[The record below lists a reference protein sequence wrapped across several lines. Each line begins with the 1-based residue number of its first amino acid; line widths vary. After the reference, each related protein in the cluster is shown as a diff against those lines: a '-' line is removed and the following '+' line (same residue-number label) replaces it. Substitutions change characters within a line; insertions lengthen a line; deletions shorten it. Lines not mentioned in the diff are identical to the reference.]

1 MQIRSLFLLCMSAVA
16 ASATCLGGWML
27 LQMSMEYQLAGRVQ
41 RAVDIDALLFV
52 AADEIGIERPIVGGA
67 LLANAPVGGTVSARL
82 AAVRHEAD
90 LSLIQIEG
98 RIAAVSYP
106 GAAAQLAVVQKTQSD
121 LTDWR
126 VHVDATLS
134 HPKSERD
141 PDVVARYVA
150 SLNAVLEAT
159 SVALDIGD
167 LAASQHDGTSMDLIA
182 LASHAWAVRVS
193 KGNRTVP
200 LIAAI
205 DRGATLDLGQLRAQA
220 RFDGLISANWSPIAA
235 LGRRL
240 AAVPGLAAT
249 IAAGR
254 AAFDDYDRLC
264 QDVISANVGGR
275 PAPVSALDLGAD
287 AVRST
292 TVLMRIR
299 DVALAAARTR
309 VAESRAAA
317 LDHVVIAAIVLTLT
331 VIVMIGVLMLLQRRI
346 VWPVLILTEAIGRIA
361 RLELDIAI
369 PAGKRRDEIGR
380 MAIALDALRSGAIA
394 GEQNKARI
402 SHLARHDA
410 LTGLPNRLAF
420 QDSLQQAVTMAG
432 RGQISAALC
441 LDLDRFKA
449 VNDTFGHP
457 TGDLLLRGVADRL
470 MACVRD
476 VDVVCRIG
484 GDEFVVLLVGVDGGE
499 HAAVVAQR
507 IVHALGEPF
516 NLEGQSVSIGS
527 SIGIAIMPQDTTS
540 GVVLLKHADTALYRA
555 KSEEK
560 GSWRFF
566 KPEMDVQLQE
576 RQALE
581 HDLREAVRDEAFE
594 VAYQPQYTIAT
605 GRLCG
610 FEALLRW
617 RHPVRGA
624 IGPVLFIPVAEETGL
639 IVPLG
644 AWMLRHACAEAMHWP
659 DHVKLAVN
667 LSGVQFSDA
676 SLVRTVQ
683 RTLEETGFPA
693 RRLEL
698 EITETML
705 LKNSESNLAILREL
719 HGLGIRIAM
728 DDFGTGYSSLNYLRS
743 FPFDKIKIDQS
754 FVRDLPEQAESRA
767 IIRAVVALGNSLGM
781 TTTAEGV
788 ETAEQLMFLRTE
800 GCDDAQ
806 GYLFSKPIWAA
817 QARLLADGRASAAVA
832 AA

>member
-1 MQIRSLFLLCMSAVA
+1 
-16 ASATCLGGWML
+16 
-27 LQMSMEYQLAGRVQ
+27 MEYQLAGRVQ
-41 RAVDIDALLFV
+41 RAVNIDALLFV
-52 AADEIGIERPIVGGA
+52 ASDKIGVERPIIGDA
-67 LLANAPVGGTVSARL
+67 LLADAPIGAAVRARL
-82 AAVRHEAD
+82 ATVRHEAD
-90 LSLIQIEG
+90 LALIQLEDH
-98 RIAAVSYP
+98 IAAVSYP
-106 GAAAQLAVVQKTQSD
+106 GAAGQLVVVQKTRSD
-121 LTDWR
+121 LADWR
-126 VHVDATLS
+126 AHVDATLS

-141 PDVVARYVA
+141 PDVFAHYIA
-150 SLNAVLEAT
+150 SLNAVFEAT
-159 SVALDIGD
+159 SVVLDIGD
-167 LAASQHDGTSMDLIA
+167 LAASQHDGTSVELIA
-182 LASHAWAVRVS
+182 LAGHAWAVRVPM
-193 KGNRTVP
+193 GVRTVP
-200 LIAAI
+200 LMAAI
-205 DRGATLDLGQLRAQA
+205 DWGATLDPDQLRTQA
-220 RFDGLISANWSPIAA
+220 RFDGLISANWSPITA

-264 QDVISANVGGR
+264 QEVIAANFGGR
-275 PAPVSALDLGAD
+275 PAPVSALELGAA
-287 AVRST
+287 AVRTSA
-292 TVLMRIR
+292 VLLRIR
-299 DVALAAARTR
+299 DAALATARTR

-346 VWPVLILTEAIGRIA
+346 VSPLLALTEAIGRIA
-361 RLELDIAI
+361 RLELDTVI
-369 PAGKRRDEIGR
+369 PAGKRMDEIGR
-380 MAIALDALRSGAIA
+380 MATALDALRIGAIA
-394 GEQNKARI
+394 GERNRARI

-420 QDSLQQAVTMAG
+420 QDSLNQAVAMAG

-470 MACVRD
+470 MECVRQ

-484 GDEFVVLLVGVDGGE
+484 GDEFVVLLVGLDGGE
-499 HAAVVAQR
+499 QAAVLAQR
-507 IVHALGEPF
+507 IVHVLGEPF
-516 NLEGQSVSIGS
+516 NLDGQSVSIGS

-540 GVVLLKHADTALYRA
+540 GLVLLKHADTALYRA

-566 KPEMDVQLQE
+566 RPEMDVHAQD

-617 RHPVRGA
+617 RHPVRGP
-624 IGPVLFIPVAEETGL
+624 IGPASFISVAEETGL
-639 IVPLG
+639 IVPIG
-644 AWMLRHACAEAMHWP
+644 AWVLRHACAEAMHWP

-667 LSGVQFSDA
+667 LSGGQFGNA
-676 SLVRTVQ
+676 SLVRTVR

-705 LKNSESNLAILREL
+705 LKNSASNIAMLREL
-719 HGLGIRIAM
+719 HDMGIRIAM

-743 FPFDKIKIDQS
+743 FPFDMIKIDQS
-754 FVRDLPEQAESRA
+754 FIHDLPEDTESRA
-767 IIRAVVALGNSLGM
+767 IVRAAVALGNSLGM
-781 TTTAEGV
+781 KTTAEGV
-788 ETAEQLMFLRTE
+788 ETAEQLMFLRGE

-806 GYLFSKPIWAA
+806 GYLFSKPIWAE
-817 QARLLADGRASAAVA
+817 QARLLADGRASAEVA
-832 AA
+832 AV